1 VFVLERLFHLLMYPP
16 LLQQLLLAL
25 ACGGG
30 SSSSTDTAAQASS
43 SSNAVTSSSSSSSS
57 VSCRSTLLG
66 ILSSSQVYPAVMVL
80 RLLVSILHNRH
91 ISPELLTALN
101 ILPRRTQQQHAVGMG
116 YSSDANGSS
125 SSSSKD
131 QKQLAVLVQALLSQL
146 QGLNAPAEQQQQQQQ
161 AGGHGSGSKGSSRP
175 VRSSSASLLSL
186 LTQQYLPNQLHALVQ
201 AQEGTSQPAAAAG
214 SSAASAD
221 SSSSS
226 SSMQGLEAW
235 LARAEEMAAAGE
247 GPGDAASA
255 AASSAFSALG
265 PQLLAALLQLLQQPE
280 LPAQGLRLL
289 GWLLQQLLP
298 VAPAPDSP
306 VEAAAPAVAAAA
318 AAAGSSCLVAATN
331 SSIRHP
337 LAAADDSEADVGQAV
352 AAEQQQQQ
360 LARQRS
366 TSNSMADSSSD
377 DSSALADD
385 SASIDEGTASRTSS
399 MVSGAGLSTECD
411 SPTPRPPVSSLA
423 PSASFRAA
431 GSQEPRGALLASHQ
445 QQQLQAAVDAA
456 RGEFRQ
462 QLHGMWCEAVFP
474 MLAQEWP
481 VSREMLQR
489 PVLRAGSDA
498 LLSGTT
504 VWPLLQRLQAAA
516 AARGASGGGAAADVL
531 SESGKAALACYLA
544 VQRVVALTQLQEVS
558 QQAMR

>member
-1 VFVLERLFHLLMYPP
+1 MYPP

-30 SSSSTDTAAQASS
+30 SGSSSDAAAQASS
-43 SSNAVTSSSSSSSS
+43 TSTGGSSSSSSSS

-66 ILSSSQVYPAVMVL
+66 ILSSSQPYPAVMVL

-91 ISPELLTALN
+91 ISLELLAALN
-101 ILPRRTQQQHAVGMG
+101 ILPRRAQQQHAVGMG
-116 YSSDANGSS
+116 YSSGANGSS
-125 SSSSKD
+125 SSSSRDPKH
-131 QKQLAVLVQALLSQL
+131 LAVLVQALLSQL
-146 QGLNAPAEQQQQQQQ
+146 QGLNAPAEQQQQQQ
-161 AGGHGSGSKGSSRP
+161 AGGFSSGSKGSGRP

-201 AQEGTSQPAAAAG
+201 AQEGTTQPAAAAA
-214 SSAASAD
+214 SSAANAD
-221 SSSSS
+221 SSS

-235 LARAEEMAAAGE
+235 LAKAEEMAAAE
-247 GPGDAASA
+247 VPPGDAASA

-289 GWLLQQLLP
+289 GWLLHQLLP
-298 VAPAPDSP
+298 VAPVADSP
-306 VEAAAPAVAAAA
+306 VEAGAPAVAAAA
-318 AAAGSSCLVAATN
+318 AGSSGLVATTN
-331 SSIRHP
+331 NSISHP
-337 LAAADDSEADVGQAV
+337 LAAAVEGNDADVASAV
-352 AAEQQQQQ
+352 ATEQQQ
-360 LARQRS
+360 LARQHS
-366 TSNSMADSSSD
+366 TSSSAADSSGE

-399 MVSGAGLSTECD
+399 MISGAGISTECD

-423 PSASFRAA
+423 PSASFRS
-431 GSQEPRGALLASHQ
+431 GVGQELRGALLTSQQ

-481 VSREMLQR
+481 VSREVLQR

-504 VWPLLQRLQAAA
+504 VWPLLQALQAAA
-516 AARGASGGGAAADVL
+516 ASGGGAAADAL
-531 SESGKAALACYLA
+531 SVSGKAALACYLA

-558 QQAMR
+558 LQVQW